1 MTNIWY
7 CKFLLQLSGGIE
19 LNPGPKTNYCK
30 IISIYHWNLYSIT
43 SYNFIKNSLL
53 TVYNSI
59 YKFGIIFLSET
70 YLNSETLSNDKN
82 LNVLSYNL
90 ISAGHPSNS
99 KRGGACIYFKESLPL
114 TLCNI
119 SYLNEC
125 ISFDI
130 LISNKLCNLIS
141 LFRSH
146 SQSSGEFDNFVY
158 NLHLTLEA
166 LTQKNSF
173 LTAIIWNFN
182 AKFNEW
188 CSVLKTTP
196 EGAKLNNLTP
206 QYGLTQLS
214 KELTHICYNY
224 KSCIYSI
231 FKSWPNLVIHFD
243 KHLSLHENCPHC
255 LIYIKSDLKMF
266 YPPTYERTVW
276 HYQQAGTD
284 LIKRSLENFD
294 WQNTS

>member
-1 MTNIWY
+1 MTNIYY
-7 CKFLLQLSGGIE
+7 CKCLLQLSGGIE
-19 LNPGPKTNYCK
+19 LNPGPKPNYCK
-30 IISIYHWNLYSIT
+30 IISIYHWNLYSII

-59 YKFGIIFLSET
+59 HKFGIIFLSEP

-82 LNVLSYNL
+82 LNVLGYNL
-90 ISAGHPSNS
+90 ISAGHPSSS
-99 KRGGACIYFKESLPL
+99 KRGAVCIYFKESLPL
-114 TLCNI
+114 TLCNV

-125 ISFDI
+125 ISFEI

-146 SQSSGEFDNFVY
+146 SQSSDELENFVY
-158 NLHLTLEA
+158 NLDLTLEA

-173 LTAIIWNFN
+173 LTVIIWDFN

-188 CSVLKTTP
+188 CSVHKTTP

-214 KELTHICYNY
+214 KELTDICYNY
-224 KSCIYSI
+224 KSCIYLI
-231 FKSWPNLVIHFD
+231 FNSRPNLVIHFG
-243 KHLSLHENCPHC
+243 KHLSLHKNCHHC
-255 LIYIKSDLKMF
+255 LIYIKSDLKIF
-266 YPPTYERTVW
+266 YPSTYERTVW
-276 HYQQAGTD
+276 HYQQADTD
-284 LIKRSLENFD
+284 LIKISLENFD